1 MSQYYPP
8 QPGYYPPPPNPEGGY
23 YEDDNYEAYEMDEG
37 SERQGDSWF
46 TRLAIFMAGGCLTF
60 ILMASCG
67 GLIAVLW
74 ILDPG
79 SSLLAPSVAGSDI
92 GLTSD
97 DPARITEEVVNDKK
111 ISLSI
116 LDINPNAESNTI
128 PQTEGSEILIVTVEL
143 KNLSEEIISYDDEFN
158 FKLLNQGDGFYDP
171 TPGAIDG
178 ALGFGD
184 LQPLEGQQGRLVF
197 QILAEESGLMLEW
210 QMPDSE
216 PRYIALQ

>member
-8 QPGYYPPPPNPEGGY
+8 QPGYYPPPANPEGGY
-23 YEDDNYEAYEMDEG
+23 YEDDTYEDYEMDEG
-37 SERQGDSWF
+37 LERQGDSWL

-60 ILMASCG
+60 ILMTSCVC
-67 GLIAVLW
+67 LIAALW
-74 ILDPG
+74 VLDPG
-79 SSLLAPSVAGSDI
+79 GSVLAPSFPGSDI
-92 GLTSD
+92 GLTTD
-97 DPARITEEVVNDKK
+97 EPARVTEEVVNEQG

-116 LDINPNAESNTI
+116 LDINANAESNTI
-128 PQTEGSEILIVTVEL
+128 PQTEGSEIVIVTVQL

-158 FKLLNQGDGFYDP
+158 FKLLNQGDGFYTP
-171 TPGAIDG
+171 TLGAIDG

-184 LQPLEGQQGRLVF
+184 LQPLEGRQGRLVF

-210 QMPDSE
+210 VMPDSE